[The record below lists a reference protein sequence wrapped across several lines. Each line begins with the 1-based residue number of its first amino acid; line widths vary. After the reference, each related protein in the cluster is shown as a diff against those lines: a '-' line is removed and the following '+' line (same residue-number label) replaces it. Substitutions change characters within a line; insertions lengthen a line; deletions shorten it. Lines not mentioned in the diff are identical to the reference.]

1 VLTTYMAKQHR
12 HSAGFRPRSV
22 TFCVIFD
29 KESLSCEEEEES
41 IWCRTVT
48 RERGW
53 WQAGRQSQPR
63 WSVAHVHLNYI
74 SSAVKRCG
82 KTTALPAEERGED
95 SHREI
100 ERERELCDP
109 FLLEFSRASNCYK
122 SRMRL
127 STLYLSASP
136 PPYPLFLFINPRYL
150 VTNLFSRVYVAIK
163 DDGSFQMALLYIWPV
178 LLSFQYPSCPFCL
191 QRRVSFSSS
200 TLLQDPPLVI

>member
-1 VLTTYMAKQHR
+1 
-12 HSAGFRPRSV
+12 V

-100 ERERELCDP
+100 ERERVVWP
-109 FLLEFSRASNCYK
+109 FSIRVFTGIKLLQKPHAALNSLPIRI
-122 SRMRL
+122 
-127 STLYLSASP
+127 P
-136 PPYPLFLFINPRYL
+136 PP
-150 VTNLFSRVYVAIK
+150 T
-163 DDGSFQMALLYIWPV
+163 
-178 LLSFQYPSCPFCL
+178 LSFSL
-191 QRRVSFSSS
+191 SI
-200 TLLQDPPLVI
+200 LGIW

>member
-100 ERERELCDP
+100 ERERVVWP
-109 FLLEFSRASNCYK
+109 FSIRVFTGIKLLQKPHAALNSLPIRI
-122 SRMRL
+122 
-127 STLYLSASP
+127 P

-200 TLLQDPPLVI
+200 TLLQDPPIVI